1 LLIAP
6 FFRASVTIGPAE
18 RALFA
23 RRVPAADFQEG
34 LRSADEIL
42 RQNFRR
48 LFAAAR
54 LAEAAGGRV
63 VLVEGFRG
71 NAVVR
76 ASGSRRFVTGSWIF
90 WLMLRALQRR
100 GLVAPSAR
108 PLRAD
113 VSRCTAEEAEGI
125 AVLAAGQPVLG
136 VTSLPCPSA
145 ARARRYLAA
154 VSPGAAVLT
163 PEQALARVAR
173 LDSAAAAFW
182 AATAP
187 RGLER
192 GLAPLVEAP
201 NWGVHVVSEVARVLA
216 GARSLERRLARA
228 LRPDRAR

>member
-6 FFRASVTIGPAE
+6 FFRASVTIEPPG

-23 RRVPAADFQEG
+23 RRVADADFHEG
-34 LRSADEIL
+34 LRSADAVL

-48 LFAAAR
+48 LFAAAH
-54 LAEAAGGRV
+54 LAEAASGRLV
-63 VLVEGFRG
+63 FVEGFRG

-76 ASGSRRFVTGSWIF
+76 ATGSRRFVTGSWIF

-100 GLVAPSAR
+100 GLVAAAR
-108 PLRAD
+108 PLRAN
-113 VSRCTAEEAEGI
+113 VSRCTAEEAEGM
-125 AVLAAGQPVLG
+125 AVLAAGQPILG
-136 VTSLPCPSA
+136 VTSVPCPSA

-154 VSPGAAVLT
+154 VSPGAGVLT
-163 PEQALARVAR
+163 PEQALERVPR

-187 RGLER
+187 RGLEH

-201 NWGVHVVSEVARVLA
+201 NWGVHLVSEAARVLA
-216 GARSLERRLARA
+216 GVRSLERRLARA